1 MRIKSLFIFWLPMVV
16 LGMANGFFRG
26 LILNNIFDETS
37 ARQLSSITLII
48 LLIVYVYFIYPLL
61 KIRSAKQA
69 LVAGILWAFLTFI
82 FETLLGYFV
91 SGLSI
96 VQMMSEYNIFK
107 GKLWVLVLFTLSVLP
122 VIFYWV
128 KGAQNNKA

>member
-1 MRIKSLFIFWLPMVV
+1 MVV